1 MKAMYLMF
9 FIASLF
15 ITETKTTDI
24 SIQPNIEQS
33 KVEEA
38 ENTLPWH
45 LIAAGSGLVG
55 LIITFVPY
63 LSLTG
68 VLLCGFAIVAGIIG
82 RRKKL
87 NKRLSNLG
95 ILLGSLGLVVLLG
108 VIGLVLFF

>member
-1 MKAMYLMF
+1 MKAMYFIF
-9 FIASLF
+9 FLASLF
-15 ITETKTTDI
+15 ITENKTIDT
-24 SIQPNIEQS
+24 SMQPTIEQS
-33 KVEEA
+33 NIEED

-45 LIAAGSGLVG
+45 IIAAGSGLVG

-63 LSLTG
+63 LSLVG